1 MIVHK
6 VRRLTPSSAV
16 FFECDIQER
25 FRELQSIYKYDSVI
39 HNAVRLARISK
50 ALSIPLIST
59 QQHPKVLKETVSEIV
74 AEYHEGVRR
83 FSKMQFSM
91 LEDPVREHF
100 ESLQRRS
107 VVLYGIEGHICVQQ
121 TALDLLER
129 DYEVHLVVDAISSS
143 RVLERSTALE
153 TLRRA
158 GAALTTVEAVIFEL
172 LRTIDHENFKQMLP
186 IIKDTAKD
194 GITHL

>member
-1 MIVHK
+1 
-6 VRRLTPSSAV
+6 
-16 FFECDIQER
+16 
-25 FRELQSIYKYDSVI
+25 
-39 HNAVRLARISK
+39 
-50 ALSIPLIST
+50 
-59 QQHPKVLKETVSEIV
+59 
-74 AEYHEGVRR
+74 
-83 FSKMQFSM
+83 MQFSM